1 MTFVDFSF
9 IVFLLAVNIRDDVS
23 RDIRIGTG
31 AKIWMIILCL
41 GTVFLTFLAI
51 TLDFTPMRNNFV
63 HGVQGRYF
71 TPLLPLA
78 VWILR
83 SDMIRVDNG
92 IRKKIILV
100 TGLLNIWI
108 LVYLYEYGILA
119 VPG

>member
-1 MTFVDFSF
+1 M
-9 IVFLLAVNIRDDVS
+9 
-23 RDIRIGTG
+23 
-31 AKIWMIILCL
+31 
-41 GTVFLTFLAI
+41 
-51 TLDFTPMRNNFV
+51 
-63 HGVQGRYF
+63 QGRYF